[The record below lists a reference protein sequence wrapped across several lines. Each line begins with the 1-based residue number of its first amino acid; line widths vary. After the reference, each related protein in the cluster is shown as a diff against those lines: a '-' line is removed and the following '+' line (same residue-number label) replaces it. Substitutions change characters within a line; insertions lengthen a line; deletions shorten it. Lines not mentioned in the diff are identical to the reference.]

1 MSKDRCSGGMVYH
14 YLVNDAKVR
23 LFFQTKYEIAGFNK
37 TLTHHR
43 GNHFIDANKKVWP
56 LLKDERKFGK

>member
-37 TLTHHR
+37 TLTQV
-43 GNHFIDANKKVWP
+43 GATI
-56 LLKDERKFGK
+56 LLASTKWYGRF

>member
-37 TLTHHR
+37 TLTQV
-43 GNHFIDANKKVWP
+43 GATI
-56 LLKDERKFGK
+56 LLMPIRRYGRF